1 MGIDDRIER
10 VEAEFN
16 GTNKTTLRSEGSC
29 VPEKE
34 KREQKN
40 TKKLLDTSQHC

>member
-1 MGIDDRIER
+1 VGIDDRIER

-16 GTNKTTLRSEGSC
+16 GTNKATLRSEGSC

-34 KREQKN
+34 KREQKIQKN
-40 TKKLLDTSQHC
+40 FLT